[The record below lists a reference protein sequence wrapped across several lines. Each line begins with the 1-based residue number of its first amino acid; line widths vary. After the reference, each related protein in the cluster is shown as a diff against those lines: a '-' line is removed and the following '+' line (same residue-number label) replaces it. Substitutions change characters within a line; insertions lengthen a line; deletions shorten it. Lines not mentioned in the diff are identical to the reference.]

1 MMKTNS
7 RSALQAFLVA
17 GVSLLVAVTTG
28 LAWLG
33 KPFRLVQL
41 VTIIGLSMIT
51 GVSWMQAVFRAR
63 QNSDEKPRDPAA

>member
-1 MMKTNS
+1 MMTTNS
-7 RSALQAFLVA
+7 RSARQAFLVA
-17 GVSLLVAVTTG
+17 VISLLVAVTTG

-41 VTIIGLSMIT
+41 ITIIGLSMIT

-63 QNSDEKPRDPAA
+63 QNRDDKPRVPAA

>member
-1 MMKTNS
+1 MMPTTS
-7 RSALQAFLVA
+7 RSALPAFLAA
-17 GVSLLVAVTTG
+17 GISLLVTVATG

-41 VTIIGLSMIT
+41 VTLIGLGMIT

-63 QNSDEKPRDPAA
+63 QKRHALK